1 MPRLLTLYL
10 AKRIAL
16 SSLLIE
22 TSLCVPV
29 IMTSLFHYLPPAA
42 VRGGLL
48 MPALLGTVPTV
59 LYISLPLAVGVAI
72 TLEFARMSSE
82 GMIAVFYSI
91 RLSVWS
97 ICVPALIVATIAVG
111 VGYWFSSFVAPAYVG
126 QMHDVIYVI
135 RNSLNHRMLE
145 PAQFYTFDNGSKTLY
160 FQRWRSPDVATGV
173 FIHNFSPEKHE
184 EEIITAAETEFRR
197 NDHGVL
203 LVMTNGSIQ
212 TRPEGSSDMRT
223 ANFDEYVLSI
233 DMQGTSGL
241 PKRDWRGVFEL
252 SWGEFFKERFSGFQD
267 PRRIAEWTS
276 EATKRFGIP
285 LLALAHG
292 LFGIGLVLTV
302 TSATGRGSAGA
313 AATILAVPVL
323 HITILIASETL
334 VRRDPRLAFL
344 IAGLIFIEFAVAL
357 FMIHRQNAN
366 MSPRKPMWPIG
377 LKTAADG
384 PASA

>member
-1 MPRLLTLYL
+1 MPRLLTFYL

-59 LYISLPLAVGVAI
+59 FYIALPLAVGVAI

-82 GMIAVFYSI
+82 GMIAVFYSV

-97 ICVPALIVATIAVG
+97 ICAPAALVGIVAIG

-126 QMHDVIYVI
+126 QMHDVIHVI

-145 PAQFYTFDNGSKTLY
+145 PAQFYTFDNGTKTLY
-160 FQRWRSPDVATGV
+160 FQHWRSPDVATGV
-173 FIHNFSPEKHE
+173 FIHHFSPEKQE

-212 TRPEGSSDMRT
+212 TRAQGSSDMRT

-233 DMQGTSGL
+233 DMQGTTGL

-252 SWGEFFKERFSGFQD
+252 PWSEFFAERAADTQD
-267 PRRIAEWTS
+267 PRRLAEWTS
-276 EATKRFGIP
+276 ELTKRMAIP

-302 TSATGRGSAGA
+302 TSATGRGSAGTA
-313 AATILAVPVL
+313 VTILAVPLL
-323 HITILIASETL
+323 HIGILVASETL
-334 VRRDPRLAFL
+334 VRRDPRLAL
-344 IAGLIFIEFAVAL
+344 VIAAAILVEFAAAL
-357 FMIHRQNAN
+357 FMLHKQNSN
-366 MSPRKPMWPIG
+366 MAPVEPARPIN
-377 LKTAADG
+377 LNPADR
-384 PASA
+384 PISA

>member
-16 SSLLIE
+16 SALLIE
-22 TSLCVPV
+22 ISLCVPV

-48 MPALLGTVPTV
+48 GPALLGTVPTV
-59 LYISLPLAVGVAI
+59 FYIALPLAVGVAI

-97 ICVPALIVATIAVG
+97 ICAPAALVALVAVG
-111 VGYWFSSFVAPAYVG
+111 VGYWFSNFVAPAYVG
-126 QMHDVIYVI
+126 QMHDVIHVI

-145 PAQFYTFDNGSKTLY
+145 PAQFYTFDNGTKTLY

-173 FIHNFSPEKHE
+173 FIHHFSPEKHE

-212 TRPEGSSDMRT
+212 TRPEGSTDMRT

-233 DMQGTSGL
+233 DMQGTTGL

-252 SWGEFFKERFSGFQD
+252 PWSEFFAEHAADEQD
-267 PRRIAEWTS
+267 PRRLAEWTS
-276 EATKRFGIP
+276 ELTKRIAIP
-285 LLALAHG
+285 LLALAHS

-302 TSATGRGSAGA
+302 SSATGRGSAGT
-313 AATILAVPVL
+313 AATILAVPLL
-323 HITILIASETL
+323 HIAILVASETL
-334 VRRDPRLAFL
+334 IRRDPRLAFL
-344 IAGLIFIEFAVAL
+344 IAAAILVELAVAL
-357 FMIHRQNAN
+357 FMLHRKNAN
-366 MSPRKPMWPIG
+366 MLPVTPAKPMN
-377 LKTAADG
+377 LAAADRA
-384 PASA
+384 ASA

>member
-1 MPRLLTLYL
+1 MPRLLTFYL

-59 LYISLPLAVGVAI
+59 FYIALPLAVGVAI

-97 ICVPALIVATIAVG
+97 ICAPAALVGLIAVG

-126 QMHDVIYVI
+126 QMHDVIHVI

-145 PAQFYTFDNGSKTLY
+145 PAQFYTFDGGTKTLY

-173 FIHNFSPEKHE
+173 FIHHFSPEKQE

-233 DMQGTSGL
+233 DMQGTTGL

-252 SWGEFFKERFSGFQD
+252 PWGEFFAERAADTRD
-267 PRRIAEWTS
+267 PRRLAEWTS
-276 EATKRFGIP
+276 ELTKRMAIP

-302 TSATGRGSAGA
+302 TSATGRGSAGTA
-313 AATILAVPVL
+313 ITILAVPLL
-323 HITILIASETL
+323 HIGILVASETL
-334 VRRDPRLAFL
+334 VRRDPRLAIVI
-344 IAGLIFIEFAVAL
+344 IAAIIVEFAVAL
-357 FMIHRQNAN
+357 FMLHKQNAN
-366 MSPRKPMWPIG
+366 MAPVKPARTVP
-377 LKTAADG
+377 LTTADR

>member
-1 MPRLLTLYL
+1 MPRLLTFYL

-16 SSLLIE
+16 SALLIE

-42 VRGGLL
+42 VRSGLL
-48 MPALLGTVPTV
+48 VPALLGTVPTV
-59 LYISLPLAVGVAI
+59 FYIALPLAVGVAI

-82 GMIAVFYSI
+82 GMIAVLYSI

-97 ICVPALIVATIAVG
+97 ICMPAALVGVIAVG

-126 QMHDVIYVI
+126 QMHDVIHVI

-145 PAQFYTFDNGSKTLY
+145 PAQFYTFDNGTKTLY
-160 FQRWRSPDVATGV
+160 FQRWKSSDVASGV
-173 FIHNFSPEKHE
+173 FIHHFSPEKQE

-212 TRPEGSSDMRT
+212 TRPQGSADMRT
-223 ANFDEYVLSI
+223 ASFDEYVLSI
-233 DMQGTSGL
+233 DMQGTNGM

-252 SWGEFFKERFSGFQD
+252 PWSEFIAERFSGLQD
-267 PRRIAEWTS
+267 PRRLAEWTS
-276 EATKRFGIP
+276 EATKRVGIP

-302 TSATGRGSAGA
+302 TSATGRGSAGTA
-313 AATILAVPVL
+313 VTILAVPIL
-323 HITILIASETL
+323 HIAILIAAETL
-334 VRRDPRLAFL
+334 VRRDPRLSFVIFAAILAEFL
-344 IAGLIFIEFAVAL
+344 IAL
-357 FMIHRQNAN
+357 FMLHKQNAN
-366 MSPRKPMWPIG
+366 MSPVKPLAPLG
-377 LKTAADG
+377 LTPVDG
-384 PASA
+384 RAPA